1 MLWGMRLWEHFEHVA
16 PNLSAVLE
24 HDVFW
29 MTWNTLLAWIPVVLA
44 FALFRRRAGAGGRHE
59 RTPLWWAGLGLTLLF
74 LPNAPYVVTDLVHL
88 RDDVLLVGHD
98 WSVIT
103 AVLPVYGLFIGSG
116 FVAYYVV
123 LRELARYLRA
133 DGLGSW
139 VAPTLVAVHAL
150 SAVGVY
156 LGRNARLNSWE
167 PVVEPHDTL
176 QRMVLTLSWHWAPVF
191 VAATFLVIG
200 VGHFV
205 TRAVLEA
212 AWQTVTRL
220 PLRLPEWPGP
230 ARSSGW

>member
-1 MLWGMRLWEHFEHVA
+1 MRLWDQFERIA

-24 HDVFW
+24 RDVFW

-44 FALFRRRAGAGGRHE
+44 LPLFRWRGGAGADGRHE
-59 RTPLWWAGLGLTLLF
+59 RTPLWWAGLGLMLLF

-88 RDDVLLVGHD
+88 RDDVLLVGHN

-116 FVAYYVV
+116 FLAYYLV

-133 DGLGSW
+133 DGLGPW
-139 VAPTLVAVHAL
+139 VAPTLVVVHGL

-156 LGRNARLNSWE
+156 LGRHARLNSWE

-176 QRMVLTLSWHWAPVF
+176 QRTILTLSWHWAPILVASTF
-191 VAATFLVIG
+191 VVIW

-212 AWQTVTRL
+212 AWETATQLR
-220 PLRLPEWPGP
+220 LRLPGWPGV
-230 ARSSGW
+230 ARPS